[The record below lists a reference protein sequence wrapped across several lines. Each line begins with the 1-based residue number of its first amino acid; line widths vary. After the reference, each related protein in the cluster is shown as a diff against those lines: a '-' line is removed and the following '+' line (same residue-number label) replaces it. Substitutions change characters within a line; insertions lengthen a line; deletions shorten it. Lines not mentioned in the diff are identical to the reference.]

1 MVAKQIIEK
10 LQSFLTEEEAKRII
24 PQYKKNYD
32 PDFGDVYEESSAS
45 EIIFDGFA
53 WDESPQGERYW
64 DTIYLRIKD
73 REENGKTD

>member
-1 MVAKQIIEK
+1 MVTKQIIEK

-24 PQYKKNYD
+24 PLYKENYD

-73 REENGKTD
+73 REENGKAD

>member
-24 PQYKKNYD
+24 PLYKENYD

-64 DTIYLRIKD
+64 DNVHERIKN
-73 REENGKTD
+73 REENDKAE